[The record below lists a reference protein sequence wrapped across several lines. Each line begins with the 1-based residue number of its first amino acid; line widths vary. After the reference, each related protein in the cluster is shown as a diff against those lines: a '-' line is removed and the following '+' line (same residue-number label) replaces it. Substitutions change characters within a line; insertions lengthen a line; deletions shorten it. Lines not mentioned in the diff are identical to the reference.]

1 MKLTKKVPHLKLNL
15 VTEAETCGMRLEFR
29 SKFRQEFRLQKHP
42 ASSLWTKSVLVFS
55 SYMLLLYFS
64 ALTFFKRA
72 WLNSEM
78 ALKDEK
84 CSNFEDNLKIVR
96 QVPIPKIVDESK
108 LGDVLSQFNHLMTQG
123 TFTKCTLF
131 LNHS

>member
-1 MKLTKKVPHLKLNL
+1 MKFTKKYQKSTEFDRRGRNALQIQIEISFL
-15 VTEAETCGMRLEFR
+15 V
-29 SKFRQEFRLQKHP
+29 
-42 ASSLWTKSVLVFS
+42 TKSVLVFS
-55 SYMLLLYFS
+55 SYILLLYFS

-78 ALKDEK
+78 AQKDEK

-108 LGDVLSQFNHLMTQG
+108 LGDVLSEFNHLMTQG

>member
-1 MKLTKKVPHLKLNL
+1 M
-15 VTEAETCGMRLEFR
+15 F
-29 SKFRQEFRLQKHP
+29 
-42 ASSLWTKSVLVFS
+42 
-55 SYMLLLYFS
+55 YFS

-108 LGDVLSQFNHLMTQG
+108 LGDVLSEFNHLMTQG
-123 TFTKCTLF
+123 TFTKCTLS
-131 LNHS
+131 LNHL